1 MDIERMKKLLN
12 SKIEVGKKVNEVR
25 EVVKNYNKEK
35 QDMYDYTEKLF
46 KPSIKAQK
54 DIKKAIDDKQD
65 ELINQIQ
72 INDELAN
79 MKQNQVIA
87 KLQQN
92 NNKQDEIITNIQE
105 NQKAL
110 TKGLSDLI
118 EPYQREIIFRDEL
131 PKMIEDKGS
140 DEDLIQLGDDEKDLI
155 ELGDDK
161 ADEVE
166 PSTSKKKIKS
176 LNIDKGIDDDY
187 ITFLDGKQLPLP
199 SKVLNENMDID
210 KIKKQVVSKY
220 NYSQKYITENSTK
233 KGKPFKKLTPSQLH
247 LYNKHKESL
256 EYFNDYFKRLQNI
269 EDSKKYVG
277 EGIYTQKKR
286 NAYKISQNGQYGGLV
301 IDLPK
306 LYGHLKVVAHKN
318 GQKVYDKQADF
329 DTLDLL
335 TKRFNS
341 KKKYS
346 ELARSVFNDLNRL
359 SEIPKHRTS
368 KKYSKL
374 GSGVVYYNN
383 PQDLL
388 SRLELLGGSMS
399 AGNNSNDIREEFVN
413 IAHMLNKLKVI
424 NNKQMNGIMKNYLF

>member
-1 MDIERMKKLLN
+1 MKKLLN

-54 DIKKAIDDKQD
+54 NIKKAIDDKQD

-110 TKGLSDLI
+110 TKGLYDII

-140 DEDLIQLGDDEKDLI
+140 DDEA
-155 ELGDDK
+155 DK
-161 ADEVE
+161 VE
-166 PSTSKKKIKS
+166 PSTSKMKSDLDIGFSNEEIKKLMNRNLPPPSIILKSHLDNTINLNEFIKELGEKTKELGRKKGTLSKKSSKKNNKKKIS
-176 LNIDKGIDDDY
+176 DLSDEIA
-187 ITFLDGKQLPLP
+187 LL
-199 SKVLNENMDID
+199 
-210 KIKKQVVSKY
+210 
-220 NYSQKYITENSTK
+220 QKYK
-233 KGKPFKKLTPSQLH
+233 KRI
-247 LYNKHKESL
+247 
-256 EYFNDYFKRLQNI
+256 DII
-269 EDSKKYVG
+269 EEGAKTVG
-277 EGIYTQKKR
+277 TGIYTQKKR

-335 TKRFNS
+335 TKRFNN

-359 SEIPKHRTS
+359 SEIPIHRTS

-399 AGNNSNDIREEFVN
+399 AGNDSNDVREEFVN

-424 NNKQMNGIMKNYLF
+424 NNKQMNGIIKNYLF

>member
-131 PKMIEDKGS
+131 PKIIEDG
-140 DEDLIQLGDDEKDLI
+140 
-155 ELGDDK
+155 
-161 ADEVE
+161 EVE
-166 PSTSKKKIKS
+166 PSTSKMKS
-176 LNIDKGIDDDY
+176 TI
-187 ITFLDGKQLPLP
+187 
-199 SKVLNENMDID
+199 
-210 KIKKQVVSKY
+210 
-220 NYSQKYITENSTK
+220 
-233 KGKPFKKLTPSQLH
+233 LTRVFH
-247 LYNKHKESL
+247 L
-256 EYFNDYFKRLQNI
+256 
-269 EDSKKYVG
+269 
-277 EGIYTQKKR
+277 
-286 NAYKISQNGQYGGLV
+286 
-301 IDLPK
+301 
-306 LYGHLKVVAHKN
+306 
-318 GQKVYDKQADF
+318 
-329 DTLDLL
+329 
-335 TKRFNS
+335 
-341 KKKYS
+341 
-346 ELARSVFNDLNRL
+346 
-359 SEIPKHRTS
+359 
-368 KKYSKL
+368 
-374 GSGVVYYNN
+374 
-383 PQDLL
+383 
-388 SRLELLGGSMS
+388 
-399 AGNNSNDIREEFVN
+399 
-413 IAHMLNKLKVI
+413 
-424 NNKQMNGIMKNYLF
+424 

>member
-1 MDIERMKKLLN
+1 MKKLLN

-54 DIKKAIDDKQD
+54 NIKKAIDDKQD

-110 TKGLSDLI
+110 KKGFSDLI

-140 DEDLIQLGDDEKDLI
+140 DEDLIQLGDDEDLI
-155 ELGDDK
+155 QLGDDK

-166 PSTSKKKIKS
+166 ASTSKKKIKS

-199 SKVLNENMDID
+199 SKVLNENMDTD
-210 KIKKQVVSKY
+210 NIKKQVVSKY
-220 NYSQKYITENSTK
+220 NYSLKYITENSTK
-233 KGKPFKKLTPSQLH
+233 KGEPLKKLKPSQLNI
-247 LYNKHKESL
+247 YQKHKKSL
-256 EYFNDYFKRLQNI
+256 EYFDDYFKRLQNI

-335 TKRFNS
+335 TKRFNN

-359 SEIPKHRTS
+359 SEIPIHRTS

-399 AGNNSNDIREEFVN
+399 AGNDSNDVREEFVN

-424 NNKQMNGIMKNYLF
+424 NNKQMNGIIKNYLF

>member
-1 MDIERMKKLLN
+1 MKKLLN

-54 DIKKAIDDKQD
+54 NIKKAIDDKQD

-92 NNKQDEIITNIQE
+92 NNRQDEIITNIQE

-110 TKGLSDLI
+110 KKGFSDLI

-131 PKMIEDKGS
+131 PRMIEDKGS
-140 DEDLIQLGDDEKDLI
+140 DEDLIQLGDDEDLI
-155 ELGDDK
+155 QLEDDK

-166 PSTSKKKIKS
+166 ASTSKKKIKS

-199 SKVLNENMDID
+199 SKVLNENMDTD
-210 KIKKQVVSKY
+210 NIKKQVVSKY
-220 NYSQKYITENSTK
+220 NYSLKYITENSTK
-233 KGKPFKKLTPSQLH
+233 KGEPLKKLKPSQLNI
-247 LYNKHKESL
+247 YQKHKKSL
-256 EYFNDYFKRLQNI
+256 EYFDDYFKRLQNI

-335 TKRFNS
+335 TKRFNN

-359 SEIPKHRTS
+359 SEIPIHRTS

-399 AGNNSNDIREEFVN
+399 AGNDSNDVREEFVN

-424 NNKQMNGIMKNYLF
+424 NNKQMNGIIKNYLF

>member
-25 EVVKNYNKEK
+25 EVVKNYNEEK

-54 DIKKAIDDKQD
+54 NIKKAIDDKQD

-92 NNKQDEIITNIQE
+92 NNRQDEIITNIQE
-105 NQKAL
+105 NQKVL
-110 TKGLSDLI
+110 KKGFSDLI
-118 EPYQREIIFRDEL
+118 EPYKREIIFRDEL
-131 PKMIEDKGS
+131 PKMIEEKGS
-140 DEDLIQLGDDEKDLI
+140 DDE
-155 ELGDDK
+155 DDK

-176 LNIDKGIDDDY
+176 LNIDKDIDDDY

-199 SKVLNENMDID
+199 SKVLYENMDID
-210 KIKKQVVSKY
+210 KIKKQVISKY
-220 NYSQKYITENSTK
+220 NYAEKYIADNSTK
-233 KGKPFKKLTPSQLH
+233 KGEPLKKLKPSQLQIF
-247 LYNKHKESL
+247 NKHKKSL
-256 EYFNDYFKRLQNI
+256 EYLEDYFKRLQNI

-335 TKRFNS
+335 TKRFNN

-359 SEIPKHRTS
+359 SEIPIHRTS

-399 AGNNSNDIREEFVN
+399 AGNDSNDVREEFVN

-424 NNKQMNGIMKNYLF
+424 NNKQMNGIIKNYLF

>member
-1 MDIERMKKLLN
+1 MKKLLN

-54 DIKKAIDDKQD
+54 NIKKAIDDKQD

-92 NNKQDEIITNIQE
+92 NDRQDEIITNIQE

-110 TKGLSDLI
+110 TKGFSDLI

-140 DEDLIQLGDDEKDLI
+140 DEDLIKFGDDEDLI
-155 ELGDDK
+155 KFGD
-161 ADEVE
+161 DEVE
-166 PSTSKKKIKS
+166 PSTSEKKVKS

-210 KIKKQVVSKY
+210 ELKKQVVSKY
-220 NYSQKYITENSTK
+220 NYSKKYIDENSTT
-233 KGKPFKKLTPSQLH
+233 KGEPYKKLKKQQLNT
-247 LYNKHKESL
+247 YQRHKKSL
-256 EYFNDYFKRLQNI
+256 EYLEDYFQRLQNI

-318 GQKVYDKQADF
+318 GKKVYDKQADF

-335 TKRFNS
+335 TKRFNN

-346 ELARSVFNDLNRL
+346 ELARLVFNDLNRL
-359 SEIPKHRTS
+359 SEIPIHRTS

-399 AGNNSNDIREEFVN
+399 AGNDSNDVREEFVN

-424 NNKQMNGIMKNYLF
+424 NNKQMNGIIKNYLI